1 MVVVTCSIFFFLFPE
16 EFCALTSIDSAVMV
30 GLVEDATPHFIPGC
44 SYTAVGETSFKTP
57 FLSEGYGSPFFM
69 TWAPLDSAP
78 PKIT

>member
-1 MVVVTCSIFFFLFPE
+1 
-16 EFCALTSIDSAVMV
+16 MV
-30 GLVEDATPHFIPGC
+30 GGGGDGHIE
-44 SYTAVGETSFKTP
+44 SYRIKKAMSTAVGETSFKTP